1 MEVTT
6 EAVGARE
13 SCAVCIDN
21 VKEAPRFHSWKPRPQ
36 QKKRKKKDEE
46 GWGKVGVRGLVA
58 GAERSGWVSAGAPK

>member
-46 GWGKVGVRGLVA
+46 GWGKVGWRGRDEADGYRRVP
-58 GAERSGWVSAGAPK
+58 RNKK